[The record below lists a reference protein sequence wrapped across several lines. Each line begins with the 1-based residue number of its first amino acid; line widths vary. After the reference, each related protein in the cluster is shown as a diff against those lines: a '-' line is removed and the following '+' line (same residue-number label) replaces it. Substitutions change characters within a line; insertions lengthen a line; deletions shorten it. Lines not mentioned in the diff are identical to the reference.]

1 MQIATH
7 PVNRPLCYC
16 GVPSRLR
23 HSWTNTNFGRKWYG
37 CKSYKEMVACEKRLM
52 ERLNATEQIMR
63 AEIVRLETELT
74 KYKANMENQSVQM
87 QLLLELYCT
96 KDKNFAFKMYQAAFV
111 FVILLLLF
119 FPYF

>member
-1 MQIATH
+1 M
-7 PVNRPLCYC
+7 L
-16 GVPSRLR
+16 LW
-23 HSWTNTNFGRKWYG
+23 HSFPFKALLTWTNTNFGRKWYG

-63 AEIVRLETELT
+63 AEIVRLQTELT